1 MVMTPSSISSSSP
14 RNSKDEEIATTAIA
28 IDKDRNSEFAVR
40 WAVDNLLKKSS
51 NVFLVHVKT
60 QSVQSSTYPLPLISF
75 AMIMELLLGGKWII
89 NMEWYGRKR
98 YDLVQ
103 VNLLW

>member
-60 QSVQSSTYPLPLISF
+60 QSVQSSTYPLPL
-75 AMIMELLLGGKWII
+75 MELLLGGKWII